1 VVFGE
6 QANNEMYIPFLE
18 VTIDEEDLRIQRM
31 QEQLR

>member
-1 VVFGE
+1 MFGE

-18 VTIDEEDLRIQRM
+18 VTVDDEDLRFQRL